1 MLAFGSGMRPRTFVF
16 ITLLTLCHL
25 QVDGQGFTSAL
36 PPSPSQ
42 QQVAEAHIGSDSLPD
57 DPGQELL
64 PVARPE
70 PRQSVGAPEVVKA
83 DRQTYANNIWTLNGN
98 VEVHYRGYTL
108 TADKVT
114 YNNETT
120 ELTADGHIH
129 VTGGQ
134 EDISL
139 DAAHGEVRLDMHTA
153 RFFDVHGTLG
163 IRRAGRTAV
172 YSTPNPFLFS
182 GRVLL
187 QLGDGRYKV
196 VDGTMTNCRLPRP
209 DWQLIAHSIDVADG
223 KASAKNT
230 VLKVAGVP
238 VFYVPYLRHPVD
250 ETGRESGLLIPVLSN
265 STIKGFTFGEQAYIV
280 LNRSMDMVIGSE
292 YFSKRGFAPNGD
304 FRYRGAGLDSLIV
317 RWNALL
323 DRGVAATPPA
333 TGMVNQ
339 GGLDILALG
348 RRDFSP
354 STRMA
359 SDIEYLSS
367 YVYKLVF
374 NDNYDQA
381 VSSEVK
387 STVSLTHN
395 TAGFV
400 PSAYLSRLQ
409 NFASSSSG
417 DEVRILHLPSLRFD
431 ALDRPLEHTHLY
443 WGLGSSMSYLT
454 RSEPNFHARNVGRV
468 DFYPHVSMPI
478 VGAGW
483 SVTPGA
489 ALRETF
495 YTGSQNPD
503 LTGANGGTPTISHEP
518 LSRSDL
524 EASIDLRP
532 PALERDFTIHR
543 WNRKLRH
550 VIEPE
555 ITYKFVGGIGVK
567 ARNVLFVDTTDTA
580 TNTNEIGYS
589 VTQRLYSRPM
599 EKIKCDIAAGETNCP
614 PRQREWASWQI
625 AQKFFINPN
634 FGGALIPDRRN
645 IFDPAL
651 DLTGIS
657 FLTTARNLSPVT
669 SRLRFEAIQNLR
681 MEWDMDY
688 DPRMGRI
695 GADNLYAGY
704 SWGNTTIGVEHS
716 LLNAVDEKGSA
727 ASIIQSQQ
735 LQPFINIGQPN
746 KVGFNL
752 AANGGYDF
760 VRGALQYAG
769 IQAIYNWNCCGL
781 SLGYRRFILG
791 TVRDETQY
799 LYSFTLANF
808 GSVGDIRRSNTVFR
822 DPSLPPAY

>member
-1 MLAFGSGMRPRTFVF
+1 MKSP
-16 ITLLTLCHL
+16 
-25 QVDGQGFTSAL
+25 GQQA
-36 PPSPSQ
+36 
-42 QQVAEAHIGSDSLPD
+42 DSLPD

-64 PVARPE
+64 PIAKPQ
-70 PRQSVGAPEVVKA
+70 PPQSVGVPQVVKA
-83 DRQTYANNIWTLNGN
+83 DLQTYVNNVWTLSGN
-98 VEVHYRGYTL
+98 VEVHYGGYTL
-108 TADKVT
+108 TADKVS
-114 YNNETT
+114 YNKATT
-120 ELTADGHIH
+120 DLTADGHIH
-129 VTGGQ
+129 VTGGA

-139 DAAHGEVRLDMHTA
+139 SALHGEVRLNMHTA
-153 RFFDVHGTLG
+153 RFFDVQGTMG

-172 YSTPNPFLFS
+172 FSTPNPFLFS

-187 QLGDGRYKV
+187 QLGEGRYKV

-230 VLKVAGVP
+230 VFKLFGVP
-238 VFYVPYLRHPVD
+238 VFYIPYLRHPVD

-265 STIKGFTFGEQAYIV
+265 STIKGFTFGEQAYFV
-280 LNRSMDMVIGSE
+280 LNRSMDMVIGAE

-304 FRYRGAGLDSLIV
+304 FRYRGAGLDFLNV

-323 DRGVAATPPA
+323 DRGIAATPPA
-333 TGMVNQ
+333 TGTVNQ
-339 GGLDILALG
+339 GGMDIAALG

-354 STRMA
+354 STHMA
-359 SDIEYLSS
+359 ADVEYLSR

-374 NDNYDQA
+374 NDNYEQA

-387 STVSLTHN
+387 STISVTNDSK
-395 TAGFV
+395 GYI

-417 DEVRILHLPSLRFD
+417 DEVRIIHLPSLRFD
-431 ALDRPLEHTHLY
+431 ALDRPLGQTSVY
-443 WGLGSSMSYLT
+443 WGLGSSMSYLN
-454 RSEPNFHARNVGRV
+454 RSEPGFHARNVGRF
-468 DFYPHVSMPI
+468 DLYPHISVPL

-483 SVTPGA
+483 SVIPEA

-503 LTGANGGTPTISHEP
+503 LTGSNSGTPTISHDP
-518 LSRSDL
+518 LSRSDI
-524 EASIDLRP
+524 EASVDMRP
-532 PALERDFTIHR
+532 PALERDFLIHR
-543 WNRKLRH
+543 WNRRLRH

-555 ITYKFVGGIGVK
+555 ITYNFVGGIGVK
-567 ARNVLFVDTTDTA
+567 AHNVLFVDTTDTA
-580 TNTNEIGYS
+580 TNTNEVGYS
-589 VTQRLYSRPM
+589 LTQRLYARPI
-599 EKIKCDIAAGETNCP
+599 EQVKCDIAKGDTNCP
-614 PRQREWASWQI
+614 QLQREWASWQV
-625 AQKFFINPN
+625 AQKFFIDPK

-657 FLTTARNLSPVT
+657 FLTTGRNLSPII

-681 MEWDMDY
+681 LEWDMDY

-704 SWGNTTIGVEHS
+704 SWGNTTIGVGHS
-716 LLNAVDEKGSA
+716 LLNAVDEEGSE

-735 LQPFINIGQPN
+735 IQPFINIGQPN
-746 KVGFNL
+746 RAGFNL

-760 VRGALQYAG
+760 VNGALQYAG
-769 IQAIYNWNCCGL
+769 VQAIYNWNCCGL
-781 SLGYRRFILG
+781 SLGYRRFVLG

-822 DPSLPPAY
+822 DPTLPPAY